1 MPLPTDDVQQVW
13 PDILSFSPGAAVH
26 GEHRHEGLLRNADLA
41 HGLHALLALR
51 LLLQQLLFPA
61 RGRTQEQVVGGNVS
75 WRHRDNSDSNV
86 DVPYVEDRCIVLKP
100 QEGEAVMS
108 R

>member
-1 MPLPTDDVQQVW
+1 M
-13 PDILSFSPGAAVH
+13 
-26 GEHRHEGLLRNADLA
+26 
-41 HGLHALLALR
+41 
-51 LLLQQLLFPA
+51 
-61 RGRTQEQVVGGNVS
+61 GGNVS